1 MTTHT
6 QKGSL
11 EVKGEWC
18 QGMLYPQAFA
28 VESMGGSWDA
38 QNMDCEPGKSEWLA
52 KGNLKEMSHKS
63 NSNCHKDVTQQHG
76 LWVHLCVHCQSV
88 QALSCVRF
96 FATPW
101 TAAHQASL
109 SVTNLLKL
117 GLLSY
122 GAYSNSCPL
131 SRWCHPTISPSVV
144 PLLPPSIFPSIRV
157 FSNESVLHTRW
168 PRYWS
173 FSFSFSISPS
183 NEYSELIS
191 CTIDRLDL
199 LAVQGTL
206 KGLLQHYISKAS
218 LLQCLAFFIV
228 SH

>member
-63 NSNCHKDVTQQHG
+63 NSNCHKDATQQHG
-76 LWVHLCVHCQSV
+76 LWVHLCVRCQSV
-88 QALSCVRF
+88 QVLNCVRF
-96 FATPW
+96 FATQW

-144 PLLPPSIFPSIRV
+144 PSPPTFNLSQ
-157 FSNESVLHTRW
+157 H
-168 PRYWS
+168 
-173 FSFSFSISPS
+173 
-183 NEYSELIS
+183 
-191 CTIDRLDL
+191 
-199 LAVQGTL
+199 QGL
-206 KGLLQHYISKAS
+206 FEWVSSSYQVAKILEFQLQHQSFQWTPRTDF
-218 LLQCLAFFIV
+218 L
-228 SH
+228 